1 MSNWKVFNKTGETR
15 VLVTK
20 MLPGVEWLNILI
32 DANYKIEVNL
42 SNEVTTK
49 PEIIEKIGTNCRAI
63 IGQLTEN
70 WDEELFQIFS
80 SAGGVVYSN
89 YAVGY
94 NNVNVKAAT
103 KSEIAIGNTPG
114 VLTEAT
120 SEMAVALTMAC
131 ARRIVEADSFM
142 RKGYFKGWLPNLF
155 LGKRLYRGTVGIIG
169 AGRIGFSYALT
180 MVQAFQMNLIYFSNR
195 ENLILEDTIDDYNRF
210 LQKTNSN
217 SVFVK
222 RAMTIEELLQE
233 SDVISLHVPL
243 NEDTHHL
250 IDKNCFSKLKKDA
263 ILINTS
269 RGPIIDEK
277 SLTKQCK
284 NNPKF
289 MAGLDVF
296 ENEPFMYKGLVD
308 LDNVVVAPHI
318 ASATKWTREGMAKL
332 AALNIKGVL
341 ENYEFSKSNHISS
354 FLSQNPPKAI
364 PNIVNSEV
372 LNSK

>member
-169 AGRIGFSYALT
+169 AI
-180 MVQAFQMNLIYFSNR
+180 
-195 ENLILEDTIDDYNRF
+195 ILE
-210 LQKTNSN
+210 
-217 SVFVK
+217 
-222 RAMTIEELLQE
+222 
-233 SDVISLHVPL
+233 
-243 NEDTHHL
+243 
-250 IDKNCFSKLKKDA
+250 KLFW
-263 ILINTS
+263 
-269 RGPIIDEK
+269 
-277 SLTKQCK
+277 C
-284 NNPKF
+284 
-289 MAGLDVF
+289 
-296 ENEPFMYKGLVD
+296 
-308 LDNVVVAPHI
+308 
-318 ASATKWTREGMAKL
+318 
-332 AALNIKGVL
+332 
-341 ENYEFSKSNHISS
+341 
-354 FLSQNPPKAI
+354 
-364 PNIVNSEV
+364 
-372 LNSK
+372 

>member
-1 MSNWKVFNKTGETR
+1 MSNWKVFNKTGETL

-49 PEIIEKIGTNCRAI
+49 SEIIEKIGTNCRAI

-94 NNVNVKAAT
+94 DNVNVKAAT

-114 VLTEAT
+114 VLTETT

-142 RKGYFKGWLPNLF
+142 RKGDFKGWLPNLF
-155 LGKRLYRGTVGIIG
+155 LGKRLYGGTVGIIG
-169 AGRIGFSYALT
+169 AGRIGFTYALT

-195 ENLILEDTIDDYNRF
+195 ENLTLEDTIDDYNRF

-222 RAMTIEELLQE
+222 RAMTIEELFSIGPAVSILMDGYVE
-233 SDVISLHVPL
+233 LDKLTSLRGTLVPATTINKSIAKIPLIGDILVGKKVGEGVFGISF
-243 NEDTHHL
+243 
-250 IDKNCFSKLKKDA
+250 K
-263 ILINTS
+263 
-269 RGPIIDEK
+269 
-277 SLTKQCK
+277 
-284 NNPKF
+284 
-289 MAGLDVF
+289 
-296 ENEPFMYKGLVD
+296 
-308 LDNVVVAPHI
+308 
-318 ASATKWTREGMAKL
+318 
-332 AALNIKGVL
+332 IKG
-341 ENYEFSKSNHISS
+341 
-354 FLSQNPPKAI
+354 PPKDLKTT
-364 PNIVNSEV
+364 VNPIKTLTPRFITRTIEKIKK
-372 LNSK
+372 N